1 MQDAIRGG
9 WVGTTTLGVRA
20 PPRYT
25 SHATITT
32 MTPFVAAQLQAI
44 IEDIRLLEAFVTA
57 PLGLYSDI
65 KMLRQSLAFP
75 QAAELSREELQQH
88 RTAFSTLTDT
98 PLDLALSTISS
109 ISSTLDALDTT
120 KGNGG
125 SPLTAEWLAQT
136 RRVLARAQRKVAADL
151 RAKTA
156 SRVQGIYAI
165 LDPEATKG
173 RPVLEIAEATLSGG
187 ASVLQLRDKS
197 RDKGEA
203 LDTARRLKSL
213 CDQHGALFILN
224 DHADLALASDAH
236 GLHLG
241 RTDLPVAEAR
251 RVLAHHQIVGTSN
264 NSVEDAMDSQ
274 AEESDYMAVGAVYPT
289 ATLGKSDRPAVGPAL
304 VAEIKGLVPQPIVAI
319 GGINAGNIADV
330 VQAGADCICVVSAV
344 TLADD
349 PQEATRRLVE
359 AVQNA
364 K

>member
-1 MQDAIRGG
+1 M
-9 WVGTTTLGVRA
+9 

-25 SHATITT
+25 YHATITT
-32 MTPFVAAQLQAI
+32 MVPFVAAQLQAI
-44 IEDIRLLEAFVTA
+44 IEGVRLLEAFVTA

-65 KMLRQSLAFP
+65 KMLRESLPLP
-75 QAAELSREELQQH
+75 QAADLSREELQQH
-88 RTAFSTLTDT
+88 RTAFSTLTET
-98 PLDLALSTISS
+98 PLDLALGTISS

-120 KGNGG
+120 RGDGG
-125 SPLTAEWLAQT
+125 SPLTAEWIAQA

-156 SRVQGIYAI
+156 SRVQGIYVI

-173 RPVLEIAEATLSGG
+173 RPVLEVAEATLSGG
-187 ASVLQLRDKS
+187 ASVLQIRDKS
-197 RDKGEA
+197 RDKGEV

-213 CDQHGALFILN
+213 CDRHGALFIMN

-241 RTDLPVAEAR
+241 QTDLPMAEAR
-251 RVLAHHQIVGTSN
+251 RVLEHHQIVGTSN
-264 NSVEDAMDSQ
+264 NSVEEAMDSQ
-274 AEESDYMAVGAVYPT
+274 AEVADYMAVGAVYPT

-330 VQAGADCICVVSAV
+330 VQTGADCVCVVSAV

-349 PQEATRRLVE
+349 PQAATQELVDTIQK
-359 AVQNA
+359 AR
-364 K
+364 